1 MTNKEELK
9 KYVKKH
15 ECQCEDCNCDETKK
29 DCECEHCK
37 CDEHNHDHCH
47 CDDCNCEE
55 DGCDCEGCDC
65 DDCNCKE
72 CECEECECEDCHCE
86 DCDCQDCECE
96 ECDCGDYENSKEQ
109 EYLQDLQRLQAEF
122 DNYRKR
128 NEFIVLKAKEEGV
141 ILAVEKLLPV
151 LDSFKAAEKHM
162 TEKELQGLFLV
173 KEQVENALKQ
183 LGVVKIE
190 AVNKTFNPDYH
201 NAVIMGEEK
210 GKESHTVLEVFQDG
224 YMYKDKVIRH
234 SMVKVNK

>member
-15 ECQCEDCNCDETKK
+15 GCQCD
-29 DCECEHCK
+29 DCECEDKTQDNCECNDCHCE
-37 CDEHNHDHCH
+37 EHNMEHCH
-47 CDDCNCEE
+47 CDDCH
-55 DGCDCEGCDC
+55 CDENGCDC
-65 DDCNCKE
+65 DDCE
-72 CECEECECEDCHCE
+72 CE
-86 DCDCQDCECE
+86 DCDCDDCDGE
-96 ECDCGDYENSKEQ
+96 EVEEKN
-109 EYLQDLQRLQAEF
+109 YLEDLQRLQAEF

-151 LDSFKAAEKHM
+151 LDSFKAAEKNTTP
-162 TEKELQGLFLV
+162 TELKGIILI
-173 KEQVENALKQ
+173 KEQLINSLKQ
-183 LGVVKIE
+183 LGVTQIE
-190 AVNKTFNPDYH
+190 ALNTNFNPDFH
-201 NAVIMGEEK
+201 NAVMMGEEQ